1 MKTNKIKLL
10 ISLISVLLFV
20 FSNNYAQILDTELK
34 PTDFW
39 GNTHLYC
46 VNQASNFLFHNLG
59 YNYLDI
65 VNNL

>member
-34 PTDFW
+34 QLIL
-39 GNTHLYC
+39 GVTHIC
-46 VNQASNFLFHNLG
+46 
-59 YNYLDI
+59 I
-65 VNNL
+65 V